1 MNFHQDDLSG
11 VRDTSGQVAVFVI
24 KFTGGRVSEK
34 KGHPCGK
41 HGVLSM
47 RKIHNCL

>member
-34 KGHPCGK
+34 RSSVWETWSFKYEK
-41 HGVLSM
+41 DT
-47 RKIHNCL
+47 

>member
-11 VRDTSGQVAVFVI
+11 VMDTSGQVAVFVI

-34 KGHPCGK
+34 KVIRVGN
-41 HGVLSM
+41 M
-47 RKIHNCL
+47 EF